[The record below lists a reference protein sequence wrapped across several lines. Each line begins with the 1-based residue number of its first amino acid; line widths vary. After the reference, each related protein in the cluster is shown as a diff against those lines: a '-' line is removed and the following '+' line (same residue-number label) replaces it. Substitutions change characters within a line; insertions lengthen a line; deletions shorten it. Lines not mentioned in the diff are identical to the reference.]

1 MADFI
6 LAIDQGTTSCRSIIF
21 NKTGAIVSSAQK
33 EISQIFPHPGWVE
46 HDPEEILASQV
57 SVVHESLLKARLSYK
72 DILTI
77 GITNQRETTIIWEKS
92 SGKPIYNG
100 IVWQDHRTVAIV
112 EKVRSAGHEAFISE
126 STGLELDP
134 YFSATKIVWL
144 LDNIPDAHKRAVSGD
159 LLFGTIDSW
168 LVYHLTE
175 GTLHITD
182 ATNASRTLLY
192 NIHTCQW
199 DDRLLSVFDIP
210 KNILP
215 EIRDSSDNYGDA
227 VTLFDGP
234 IPISSIIG
242 DQQASGIGQAIT
254 GKGYAKNTYGTG
266 CFLMANSQ
274 TEIIS
279 SQNRLLTTVASR
291 LSSECE
297 YALEGSVFI
306 GGAVV
311 QWLRDGLGLISSASE
326 IEPIASSV
334 ADSNGVFFVPAFAGL
349 GAPYWDQKAQGLI
362 SGLTRGTRAA
372 HIARA
377 ALEAIAFQVAD
388 VVNAMIND
396 FGEPFHELR
405 VDGGAASNNLLLQFQ
420 ADLLG
425 IPVVRSKNIETT
437 AWGAAFLAG
446 LAVGVWNHVNDA
458 GNLWK
463 ADCVFQPNI
472 STNKRQELMDGWVDA
487 VNRTRSIN

>member
-1 MADFI
+1 MTKKEFI
-6 LAIDQGTTSCRSIIF
+6 LSIDQGTSGTMVALVNEF
-21 NKTGAIVSSAQK
+21 GEIVCSSYKA
-33 EISQIFPHPGWVE
+33 ISQFYPHPGWVE

-199 DDRLLSVFDIP
+199 DD
-210 KNILP
+210 
-215 EIRDSSDNYGDA
+215 
-227 VTLFDGP
+227 
-234 IPISSIIG
+234 
-242 DQQASGIGQAIT
+242 
-254 GKGYAKNTYGTG
+254 
-266 CFLMANSQ
+266 
-274 TEIIS
+274 
-279 SQNRLLTTVASR
+279 
-291 LSSECE
+291 
-297 YALEGSVFI
+297 
-306 GGAVV
+306 
-311 QWLRDGLGLISSASE
+311 
-326 IEPIASSV
+326 
-334 ADSNGVFFVPAFAGL
+334 
-349 GAPYWDQKAQGLI
+349 
-362 SGLTRGTRAA
+362 
-372 HIARA
+372 
-377 ALEAIAFQVAD
+377 
-388 VVNAMIND
+388 
-396 FGEPFHELR
+396 
-405 VDGGAASNNLLLQFQ
+405 
-420 ADLLG
+420 
-425 IPVVRSKNIETT
+425 
-437 AWGAAFLAG
+437 
-446 LAVGVWNHVNDA
+446 
-458 GNLWK
+458 
-463 ADCVFQPNI
+463 
-472 STNKRQELMDGWVDA
+472 
-487 VNRTRSIN
+487 